1 MPRRI
6 LMFALSAGIVWSAS
20 QAIRTYAQTGP
31 DWPQW
36 GRTPQHN
43 GYTTAVGQSPNQQLA
58 KITFDPFVSQEQAES
73 GGDLLAHYQVPL
85 IDGNDVFLEVK
96 TGHYKSC
103 DPPGSGMPFPC
114 GPQAWDTQTW
124 NERAYTWQ
132 NGSLVELW
140 DFQSDWKPEPDGDDY
155 SGLYG
160 WEPVFEAAMESGYVF
175 VPGASGS
182 VYQLNEADG
191 SIVARYAPFGTKDPH
206 TFVSGP
212 LTLDSSGNLYY
223 NAIRL
228 NGTNPWTSNVGGAWL
243 VKVSAQGQIQTVS
256 YSTLVP
262 DAQTTC
268 RQDLPCG
275 SQRPGINVAPAI
287 SSDGQTIFTASRAQ
301 FFENINYMVAVNSDL
316 TPQWD
321 ISMKGLVGP
330 GVPVYLVDQA
340 SSTPSVAPDGSVLFG
355 VTGDDGGRG
364 ALLKFSASGE
374 YLGNFNFGWDSTPAI
389 YPTGDTYSVIVKDNY
404 YSNNGP
410 YYIAE
415 LAADL
420 STTEWLFQN
429 MTFNSGH
436 PDGYEWC
443 VNAPAV
449 DANGTVY
456 VNSEDGNAY
465 VINPDG
471 TEKGQL
477 FLQSAI
483 GAAYTPIAVGFDG
496 KIYTENDGDMFVIG
510 N

>member
-6 LMFALSAGIVWSAS
+6 LIFALAAGIIWSAS
-20 QAIRTYAQTGP
+20 QAIRAYAQTGP

-43 GYTTAVGQSPNQQLA
+43 GSTPAVGQSPNRQLA

-73 GGDLLAHYQVPL
+73 GGELLAHYQVPL
-85 IDGNDVFLEVK
+85 IDGNRVFLEVK
-96 TGHYKSC
+96 TGRYS
-103 DPPGSGMPFPC
+103 
-114 GPQAWDTQTW
+114 GPQTWDTQVW
-124 NERAYTWQ
+124 NERAFTWR

-140 DFQSDWKPEPDGDDY
+140 NFQSDWKPEPDGN
-155 SGLYG
+155 SFLTGLGG
-160 WEPVFEAAMESGYVF
+160 WEPVFEAAMESDYVF

-182 VYQLNEADG
+182 VYQLNESTGAV
-191 SIVARYAPFGTKDPH
+191 VAHYAPFSTRDPH

-223 NAIRL
+223 NVIRL
-228 NGTNPWTSNVGGAWL
+228 NAANPWTSNVAGAWL
-243 VKVSAQGQIQTVS
+243 VKVSAQGQVQTVS

-262 DAQTTC
+262 DAPTTC
-268 RQDLPCG
+268 GGNHFCG
-275 SQRPGINVAPAI
+275 SQRPGINVAPAV
-287 SSDGQTIFTASRAQ
+287 SSDGQTIFTVSRAH
-301 FFENINYMVAVNSDL
+301 FYDNYGYMVAVNSDL

-321 ISMKGLVGP
+321 TAMNGLVGS
-330 GVPVYLVDQA
+330 GADVLDQA
-340 SSTPSVAPDGSVLFG
+340 SSTPSVAPDGSILFG
-355 VTGDDGGRG
+355 VSGNNGGRG
-364 ALLKFSASGE
+364 YLLKFTSSGA
-374 YLGNFNFGWDSTPAI
+374 YLGNYDFGWDSTPAI
-389 YPTGDTYSVIVKDNY
+389 YASGNTYSVILKDNH
-404 YSNNGP
+404 YSSDGP
-410 YYIAE
+410 YYITE
-415 LAADL
+415 LSADL
-420 STTEWLFQN
+420 STIQWQFQN

-449 DANGTVY
+449 DATGTVY
-456 VNSEDGNAY
+456 VNSEDGNVY

-483 GAAYTPIAVGFDG
+483 GAAYTPIAVGLDG